1 MDHTVKSSAAQ
12 IVMVNITME
21 MVTISAAPSLAPSA
35 QSPPSLSRS
44 TPTDPSPNQASG
56 QHGQLKI
63 QIQLQLQQIHQRM
76 DAGVG
81 LKELEVEVLKIG
93 LLEELKL
100 HL

>member
-1 MDHTVKSSAAQ
+1 MGPSVRSTAA
-12 IVMVNITME
+12 T
-21 MVTISAAPSLAPSA
+21 PSNPGSTLSLK
-35 QSPPSLSRS
+35 QTSLSKS
-44 TPTDPSPNQASG
+44 TPTAWSPNQASG

-63 QIQLQLQQIHQRM
+63 QIQLQQQIHQRM

>member
-1 MDHTVKSSAAQ
+1 MAPSARSSAA
-12 IVMVNITME
+12 T
-21 MVTISAAPSLAPSA
+21 PSPDPSS
-35 QSPPSLSRS
+35 QSRPSPLRS
-44 TPTDPSPNQASG
+44 TLTTSSPNQASG

-63 QIQLQLQQIHQRM
+63 QPQLQQIHQRL

>member
-1 MDHTVKSSAAQ
+1 MAPSARSSAA
-12 IVMVNITME
+12 T
-21 MVTISAAPSLAPSA
+21 PSPDPSS
-35 QSPPSLSRS
+35 QSRPSPLRS
-44 TPTDPSPNQASG
+44 TPTTSSPNQASG

-63 QIQLQLQQIHQRM
+63 QIQLQQQIHQRL

>member
-1 MDHTVKSSAAQ
+1 MDPSARSTV
-12 IVMVNITME
+12 
-21 MVTISAAPSLAPSA
+21 AAPSPDPSS
-35 QSPPSLSRS
+35 QSPLSLLKS
-44 TPTDPSPNQASG
+44 TLTTSSLNQASW

-81 LKELEVEVLKIG
+81 LKKLEVEVLKIG